1 MEDFPKSELSVAYRL
16 LFSLSLSLSLSAF
29 IVESETEIRRFYRVL
44 PDYETSFG
52 WLCVGPWSFLLS
64 IRVGFIELWRSLFI
78 YFFFLLQRPI
88 TGFYRVF
95 IRHRPIVACRLSRVD
110 CHVGNWL
117 AFYGRF
123 LHHFFFSHCSS
134 FFHSGQFLFRAA
146 LRHGAGRLFFSS
158 YLFFCSATLWN
169 LITFQV
175 TPGIIPFNGPLARSL
190 LNRWHDPFQCEEG
203 RGGITILV
211 VVFLFVC
218 LFFFAKA
225 RPA

>member
-16 LFSLSLSLSLSAF
+16 LFSLSLSLSFSF
-29 IVESETEIRRFYRVL
+29 YCWERNRNTEILPGLTRLRDQFWLVVRWTVIVSSFHSSGFYWTLAVAIF
-44 PDYETSFG
+44 Y
-52 WLCVGPWSFLLS
+52 
-64 IRVGFIELWRSLFI
+64 
-78 YFFFLLQRPI
+78 FFLLQRPI